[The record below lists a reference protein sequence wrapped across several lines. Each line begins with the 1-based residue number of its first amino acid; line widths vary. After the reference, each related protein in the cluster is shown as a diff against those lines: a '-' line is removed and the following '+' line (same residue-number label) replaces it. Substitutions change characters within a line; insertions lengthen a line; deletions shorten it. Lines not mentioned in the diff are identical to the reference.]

1 MISTLKRMKQRSD
14 AGASYDEGGPT
25 EVLQEGLA
33 MMQSLINRPELAAV
47 VGRSSA
53 RLQELDDEL
62 VSLRERLA
70 QHEAADDLDN
80 AQIFSTKGKIW
91 ENLRARSDTLFDRT
105 VMLRAE
111 SSNNELLAEAK
122 SGCSAVVAK
131 ARERAAGWRAL
142 QQSADD
148 LAESA
153 SLLNNTHTS
162 EGKLVKASL
171 LRKQSA
177 VVDRGEAL
185 KKESAQ
191 LVSKIARLLSEL
203 DTVEKARKETDVEYA
218 HLERGLASSAAA
230 FAAAKLA
237 DESTVAKLN
246 SLSVAC
252 SMRAEG
258 QADAARF
265 METAGAAL
273 DEGIKARQREF
284 KSSDLET
291 NRKFLG
297 VGAELFE
304 ERSMRH
310 KNRAFTLNAKRMD
323 LDARKRDQELAIGR
337 EDLTSANRAASA
349 ARELAVEIEQL
360 KSEIEGLCA
369 ELSQLEGRMEA
380 SHETLRQLGAP
391 APRPLKAVLA
401 AIKLK
406 IVRNEQAM
414 ITLEIANARAAKES
428 NLADLEQRLRALTY
442 HGNNLLIDAGEDAGG
457 GAGVAGALVP
467 SDGRGGAGPLRAIW
481 QAIAGF
487 IPGAER

>member
-1 MISTLKRMKQRSD
+1 MIDTLKRMKQRSD
-14 AGASYDEGGPT
+14 ASAIYDEGGPT

-47 VGRSSA
+47 VGRTSA

-70 QHEAADDLDN
+70 QLDAVDDLDN
-80 AQIFSTKGKIW
+80 ERIFSTRGKIY
-91 ENLRARSDTLFDRT
+91 ENLHARSDTLFDRT

-111 SSNNELLAEAK
+111 SSNDELLAEAK
-122 SGCSAVVAK
+122 SGCLAVVAK

-153 SLLNNTHTS
+153 SLLDNTHTS

-177 VVDRGEAL
+177 AEDRSEAL
-185 KKESAQ
+185 ENESAQ
-191 LVSKIARLLSEL
+191 IVSKIARLLSEL
-203 DTVEKARKETDVEYA
+203 DTVEKARKESDVEYA
-218 HLERGLASSAAA
+218 HLERGLAASAVA
-230 FAAAKLA
+230 FADAKLA
-237 DESTVAKLN
+237 DVSTLAKLN

-291 NRKFLG
+291 HRKFLG

-310 KNRAFTLNAKRMD
+310 KNRAYTLSAKRTEH
-323 LDARKRDQELAIGR
+323 DAHKRIQELAIGR
-337 EDLTSANRAASA
+337 EDLASANRAASA

-360 KSEIEGLCA
+360 KSEIEGLA
-369 ELSQLEGRMEA
+369 TELSQLEGRMEA
-380 SHETLRQLGAP
+380 SHETLQQLGAP
-391 APRPLKAVLA
+391 APQPLKAVLA

-467 SDGRGGAGPLRAIW
+467 ADGRGGAGPLRAIW